1 MARHAIRAF
10 TTMRALIAETV
21 KVVWVKRKE
30 KKELE
35 RLKAEQAANA

>member
-1 MARHAIRAF
+1 
-10 TTMRALIAETV
+10 MRALIAETV